1 MVVVRT
7 YVLRARRDG
16 IRIKLA
22 KASVSSAQEGE
33 QHLPR
38 LQDLAALPAKPV
50 NTPTQEVALIA
61 KLGSIKIKTDR
72 THVLLAQL
80 ATTVHLAPIIP
91 RLVQLEPLA
100 LLPDSK
106 RQRVPRLVRS
116 DSIALLDQLVVQRAL
131 LVSTVV

>member
-1 MVVVRT
+1 MSPPLSLLSYIPR
-7 YVLRARRDG
+7 
-16 IRIKLA
+16 LA
-22 KASVSSAQEGE
+22 YFFLPLLFPVVSSFSPPSFLSQSPNLTA
-33 QHLPR
+33 
-38 LQDLAALPAKPV
+38 V

-72 THVLLAQL
+72 AHVLLAQL